1 MTNASGNSVRKG
13 RIDWSQLERGDVVDA
28 LVPAALTLVAL
39 VLGWISF
46 PLYLLMLMTEMQVV
60 AALTGLLYPARGW
73 RRVSDALKMLLGCA
87 FPLLFLIPIYVSGL
101 PKDVAFT
108 ERFWLGLGL
117 EPRTLAV
124 AIGLLVLRVGTLWV
138 RARRSS
144 EPKFAWG
151 SGAMRDAGV
160 TFVSLFLGVFGSLG
174 ALLATAPLMLLLGA
188 RAPDVAF
195 GSVFVV
201 IQTGLALVVAT
212 MTETELRN
220 IIGDPYSD

>member
-1 MTNASGNSVRKG
+1 MAR
-13 RIDWSQLERGDVVDA
+13 RIDWSQLDRGEVVEA
-28 LVPAALTLVAL
+28 LIPAGISLLALF
-39 VLGWISF
+39 LGWISF

-73 RRVSDALKMLLGCA
+73 RRVSDALKMFAGCV
-87 FPLLFLIPIYVSGL
+87 FLLLFLIPIYLSAL

-117 EPRTLAV
+117 EPRTVAV
-124 AIGLLVLRVGTLWV
+124 AFGLLALRVGMLWV
-138 RARRSS
+138 RAKRSA

-151 SGAMRDAGV
+151 GGALRDAAV
-160 TFVSLFLGVFGSLG
+160 TFISLFLGVFGSLA
-174 ALLATAPLMLLLGA
+174 ALFVTAPLALLIGA
-188 RAPDVAF
+188 HAPDVAF
-195 GSVFVV
+195 GTVFVL

-220 IIGDPYSD
+220 IVGDPYVD